1 MNTKLNSPDLDID
14 DNPDSTEWQVRP
26 MGGKNTMIN
35 QIIAQLRRE
44 NAALQQTARQL
55 AADNTE
61 LKKVL
66 VIALADNLGDA
77 PVVINRRRMTETNGE
92 FELAENYDGDMLIRV
107 RRTR

>member
-26 MGGKNTMIN
+26 MGGKNTLIN
-35 QIIAQLRRE
+35 QLIAQLRRE

>member
-35 QIIAQLRRE
+35 QLIAQLRRE

>member
-26 MGGKNTMIN
+26 MGGKNTLIN
-35 QIIAQLRRE
+35 QLIAQLRRE

-77 PVVINRRRMTETNGE
+77 PVVINRGRMAETNGE

>member
-1 MNTKLNSPDLDID
+1 
-14 DNPDSTEWQVRP
+14 
-26 MGGKNTMIN
+26 MIN
-35 QIIAQLRRE
+35 QLQNQLIAQLRRE

-77 PVVINRRRMTETNGE
+77 PVVINRRRMAETNGDGD

>member
-1 MNTKLNSPDLDID
+1 
-14 DNPDSTEWQVRP
+14 
-26 MGGKNTMIN
+26 MIN
-35 QIIAQLRRE
+35 QLQNQLIAQLRRE

-66 VIALADNLGDA
+66 VITLMDNLGDT
-77 PVVINRRRMTETNGE
+77 PVVINRRRMAETNGDGD

>member
-35 QIIAQLRRE
+35 QLVAQLRIE

-77 PVVINRRRMTETNGE
+77 PVVINRRRMTETYGE